1 MSRSHSFRIVALLL
15 LAVFVLTSC
24 QRDEDFTDYT
34 YHIKLKSDCA
44 FVYYPDTGETKY
56 FGDENTKVY
65 PASTT
70 KLLTVLAS
78 LSILPQDELITPGD
92 EVYSVEENS
101 SQAYI
106 RPNHTLTLEMLAEGM
121 LIPSGNDAAYAV
133 ASACGHALLGDDDA
147 SYTEAVDAFVEY
159 MNEYAISLGCT
170 GTHFTKPDGYDG
182 SEHYSTLLDMAIIS
196 SASAKNDIIRKYSAL
211 SSDKVTYAS
220 GHINSWT
227 NTNKLLLEDSKYYN
241 ENVVGLKTGSLDD
254 YYSLIAMYDDG
265 ELCFIAG
272 VFGSESDDGRY
283 KDVLGIIDGEKYV
296 YYGK

>member
-1 MSRSHSFRIVALLL
+1 MRRSHASRILALLF

-24 QRDEDFTDYT
+24 QRDEDFKDYS

-70 KLLTVLAS
+70 KLLTILAS

-92 EVYSVEENS
+92 EVYMVEENS

-133 ASACGHALLGDDDA
+133 ASACGHALLDDNNA
-147 SYTEAVDAFVEY
+147 LYTEAVEAFVEY
-159 MNEYAISLGCT
+159 MNEYAASLGCT
-170 GTHFTKPDGYDG
+170 NTHFTKPDGYDG
-182 SEHYSTLLDMAIIS
+182 NEHYSTLHDMAIIS
-196 SASAKNDIIRKYSAL
+196 SVAAENDIIRKYSAL

-227 NTNKLLLEDSKYYN
+227 NTNKLLLEDSKYYT
-241 ENVVGLKTGSLDD
+241 ENVVGMKTGSLDD
-254 YYSLIAMYDDG
+254 YYSLIATYNDG
-265 ELCFIAG
+265 ELYFIAG
-272 VFGSESDDGRY
+272 VFGSKTDDGRY
-283 KDVLGIIDGEKYV
+283 KDILGIIDGEKYV